1 MPVTPHPA
9 VREPRP
15 DRGRGATPRARRL
28 PWVTLGVLVAAWA
41 ALRVM
46 PTGWIDGRWAGG
58 LLPPLSAATAA
69 WIDASP
75 VSLTLVG
82 AIAWLVVVVA
92 VAGRRTL
99 DRTSRLAWVLVLVAA
114 LGPAFELAWGLGY
127 RRTPLEAR
135 LGLGAEAPTAEPTWA
150 VLDGLLRLA
159 VASAPPSSEAVA
171 LDAAWRDDTFAAAAA
186 CVAAA
191 DAFVLER
198 ADPLRLPGRV
208 RTLPA
213 GLLLSGGFAG
223 FQAPWWR
230 EPHLDGGLPPVA
242 ATSTA
247 LHELAHAAGWARE
260 AETDA
265 LATLAG
271 LACADPDVRFA
282 AALHALLL
290 VRAELGR
297 VAHDD
302 PAWRARLDAAWA
314 TLPAVA
320 GDAWAASR
328 AAIARHRSATV
339 ERAASA
345 VYDGYLRAQGV
356 EAGIADYGRAGVLLV
371 NALAACDGVTAPQAA
386 PPWCAQASS
395 ATSAAGGASR

>member
-1 MPVTPHPA
+1 MPPTREPAPRTFRSGRA
-9 VREPRP
+9 VRPP
-15 DRGRGATPRARRL
+15 VGARWL
-28 PWVTLGVLVAAWA
+28 PWA
-41 ALRVM
+41 ALAALAAVWGALRVV
-46 PTGWIDGRWAGG
+46 PVGWIDGPWAGRV
-58 LLPPLSAATAA
+58 LPALSATSAA

-75 VSLTLVG
+75 VSLTGVG
-82 AIAWLVVVVA
+82 TIAWLLVLLWVA
-92 VAGRRTL
+92 TRRSLPRASRVAWT
-99 DRTSRLAWVLVLVAA
+99 LVLVAA
-114 LGPAFELAWGLGY
+114 LGPTFELAWGLGY
-127 RRTPLEAR
+127 RRTPLETR
-135 LGLGAEAPTAEPTWA
+135 LGLGAAAPTAEPSWA
-150 VLDGLLRLA
+150 VLDRLLA
-159 VASAPPSSEAVA
+159 VASASAPPESAAVA
-171 LDAAWRDDTFAAAAA
+171 LDAAWSDDAFVAGAA

-191 DAFVLER
+191 DAFVLR
-198 ADPLRLPGRV
+198 RDAPVRLPARV
-208 RTLPA
+208 RELPA

-271 LACADPDVRFA
+271 LACGHPDVRFA
-282 AALHALLL
+282 AALHGLLL

-297 VAHDD
+297 VAHEDA
-302 PAWRARLDAAWA
+302 AWRARLDAAWA

-328 AAIARHRSATV
+328 AANQRHRSATV
-339 ERAASA
+339 ERAAGA

-371 NALAACDGVTAPQAA
+371 NALAACDAVIESPA
-386 PPWCAQASS
+386 PWCLQAPSS
-395 ATSAAGGASR
+395 SAAGGASR

>member
-1 MPVTPHPA
+1 MPRTPQPA
-9 VREPRP
+9 TRP
-15 DRGRGATPRARRL
+15 PRGRPALRPAPGVRWR
-28 PWVTLGVLVAAWA
+28 PWAVVAGLVAAWG
-41 ALRVM
+41 ALRA
-46 PTGWIDGRWAGG
+46 PPAGWIDGPWAAG

-75 VSLTLVG
+75 ISLTLIG
-82 AIAWLVVVVA
+82 AGAWLLVVVV
-92 VAGRRTL
+92 VATRRGL
-99 DRTSRLAWVLVLVAA
+99 DRTSRLAWGLALVVA
-114 LGPAFELAWGLGY
+114 LGPTFELAWGLGY
-127 RRTPLEAR
+127 RRSPLEAR
-135 LGLGAEAPTAEPTWA
+135 LALGAAAPTAEPTWA
-150 VLDGLLRLA
+150 VLDRLVTVA
-159 VASAPPSSEAVA
+159 AASAPPSREAVA
-171 LDAAWRDDTFAAAAA
+171 LGTRWSPEAFAAAAT

-191 DAFVLER
+191 DAFVMGR
-198 ADPLRLPGRV
+198 DAPLRLPGRI
-208 RTLPA
+208 RELPA

-271 LACADPDVRFA
+271 LACADPEVRFA

-302 PAWRARLDAAWA
+302 PAWRARLDATWA

-328 AAIARHRSATV
+328 AALVRHRSATV
-339 ERAASA
+339 ERAAGA

-371 NALAACDGVTAPQAA
+371 NALGACDDATTP
-386 PPWCAQASS
+386 PTPWCAQVSS
-395 ATSAAGGASR
+395 TSAAGGASR

>member
-1 MPVTPHPA
+1 MRIP
-9 VREPRP
+9 PRP
-15 DRGRGATPRARRL
+15 AASERRTDRGGSATPRARWL
-28 PWVTLGVLVAAWA
+28 PWVALA
-41 ALRVM
+41 ALAATWWALRLLPV
-46 PTGWIDGRWAGG
+46 GWIDGPWAVG

-69 WIDASP
+69 WIDATP

-82 AIAWLVVVVA
+82 AAAWLIVVVSVA
-92 VAGRRTL
+92 ARRTL
-99 DRTSRLAWVLVLVAA
+99 ARRSRLAWVLVLVAS
-114 LGPAFELAWGLGY
+114 LGPTFELAWGLGY

-135 LGLGAEAPTAEPTWA
+135 LGLGVEAPTAATTWA
-150 VLDGLLRLA
+150 ALEGLLA
-159 VASAPPSSEAVA
+159 VAIASAPPSSETVA
-171 LDAAWRDDTFAAAAA
+171 LGAAWQDDAFAAAAP

-191 DAFVLER
+191 DAFVLR
-198 ADPLRLPGRV
+198 RDAPLRLPGRM
-208 RTLPA
+208 RALPA
-213 GLLLSGGFAG
+213 GVLLSGGFAG

-242 ATSTA
+242 AMSTA
-247 LHELAHAAGWARE
+247 LHELGHAAGWARE

-271 LACADPDVRFA
+271 LACGHPDVRFA

-297 VAHDD
+297 VEHDD

-314 TLPAVA
+314 TLPAAA

-328 AAIARHRSATV
+328 AALVRHRSATV
-339 ERAASA
+339 ERAAEV
-345 VYDGYLRAQGV
+345 VYDGYLRVQGV

-371 NALAACDGVTAPQAA
+371 NALAACDRSSPAA
-386 PPWCAQASS
+386 PAPWCAQPRS
-395 ATSAAGGASR
+395 TSAAGGASR

>member
-1 MPVTPHPA
+1 MPRNSHPA
-9 VREPRP
+9 ASAPRTRRASRP
-15 DRGRGATPRARRL
+15 TPGSRWL
-28 PWVTLGVLVAAWA
+28 PWALLAALAAAWG
-41 ALRVM
+41 ALRLL
-46 PTGWIDGRWAGG
+46 PAGWIDGPWAGG
-58 LLPPLSAATAA
+58 VLPPLSAATAA

-82 AIAWLVVVVA
+82 AIAWLVVVALVA
-92 VAGRRTL
+92 TRRSLGRTA
-99 DRTSRLAWVLVLVAA
+99 RLGWVLVLVAA
-114 LGPAFELAWGLGY
+114 LGPTFELAWGLGY

-135 LGLGAEAPTAEPTWA
+135 LALGAEAPKAEPTWA
-150 VLDGLLRLA
+150 VLDRLIEVA
-159 VASAPPSSEAVA
+159 IASAPPSSDAIA
-171 LDAAWRDDTFAAAAA
+171 LGAAWRDDAFAAAAA

-191 DAFVLER
+191 DAFVLRRNE
-198 ADPLRLPGRV
+198 PLRLPGRV
-208 RTLPA
+208 RSLPA

-223 FQAPWWR
+223 FQSPWWR

-242 ATSTA
+242 ATSVA

-271 LACADPDVRFA
+271 IACADPEVRFA

-290 VRAELGR
+290 VRGELGR

-328 AAIARHRSATV
+328 AAFQLHRSATV
-339 ERAASA
+339 ERAAVA

-356 EAGIADYGRAGVLLV
+356 EAGFADYGRAGVLLV
-371 NALAACDGVTAPQAA
+371 NALAACADGASA
-386 PPWCAQASS
+386 PWCAQSTS
-395 ATSAAGGASR
+395 TSAAGGASR

>member
-1 MPVTPHPA
+1 M
-9 VREPRP
+9 RW
-15 DRGRGATPRARRL
+15 L
-28 PWVTLGVLVAAWA
+28 PWTVLAALAAAWA
-41 ALRVM
+41 ALRVV
-46 PTGWIDGRWAGG
+46 PDGWIDGPWAGR
-58 LLPPLSAATAA
+58 LLPALSSTSAA

-75 VSLTLVG
+75 LSLTIIGTL
-82 AIAWLVVVVA
+82 AWLLAVIA
-92 VAGRRTL
+92 VAARRTL
-99 DRTSRLAWVLVLVAA
+99 PPASRVAWALVWVAA
-114 LGPAFELAWGLGY
+114 LGPTFELAWGLGY
-127 RRTPLEAR
+127 RRTPLEAH

-150 VLDGLLRLA
+150 VLDRLLA
-159 VASAPPSSEAVA
+159 AATASAPPSSEAVA
-171 LDAAWRDDTFAAAAA
+171 LEAAWRDDAFAAAAA

-191 DAFVLER
+191 DAFVLGR
-198 ADPLRLPGRV
+198 DAPLRLPGRL
-208 RTLPA
+208 RELPA

-242 ATSTA
+242 ATRTA

-271 LACADPDVRFA
+271 LACDDPDVRFA
-282 AALHALLL
+282 AALHGLLL

-302 PAWRARLDAAWA
+302 PAWRERLNGAWA

-320 GDAWAASR
+320 GDAWAADR
-328 AAIARHRSATV
+328 AAIQRHRSATV
-339 ERAASA
+339 ERAAGA

-371 NALAACDGVTAPQAA
+371 NALANCDGAA
-386 PPWCAQASS
+386 DSPAPWCAQAPSP
-395 ATSAAGGASR
+395 SAAGGASR

>member
-1 MPVTPHPA
+1 MSRTPQPA
-9 VREPRP
+9 TRL
-15 DRGRGATPRARRL
+15 PRARRAVRPTRRARWR
-28 PWVTLGVLVAAWA
+28 PWAVLAGLVAAWG
-41 ALRVM
+41 ALRVL
-46 PTGWIDGRWAGG
+46 PAGWIDGPWAAG
-58 LLPPLSAATAA
+58 LLPPLSAASAA
-69 WIDASP
+69 AIDASP
-75 VSLTLVG
+75 ISLTLVG
-82 AIAWLVVVVA
+82 AGVWLLVVVVTA
-92 VAGRRTL
+92 TRRTL
-99 DRTSRLAWVLVLVAA
+99 DRTSRLAWVLTLVAA
-114 LGPAFELAWGLGY
+114 LGPTFELAWGLGY
-127 RRTPLEAR
+127 RRSPLEAR
-135 LGLGAEAPTAEPTWA
+135 LALGTAAPTAEPTWA
-150 VLDGLLRLA
+150 VLDRLLTLA
-159 VASAPPSSEAVA
+159 IASAPPSREAVA
-171 LDAAWRDDTFAAAAA
+171 LDARWRPDAFAAAAT

-191 DAFVLER
+191 DAHVVGR
-198 ADPLRLPGRV
+198 DAPLRLPNRV
-208 RTLPA
+208 RVLPA

-242 ATSTA
+242 ATSTG

-328 AAIARHRSATV
+328 AATLRHRSATV
-339 ERAASA
+339 ERAAGA

-356 EAGIADYGRAGVLLV
+356 EAGIADYGRAGVLVV
-371 NALAACDGVTAPQAA
+371 NALGACDGATTQPT
-386 PPWCAQASS
+386 PWCAQISS
-395 ATSAAGGASR
+395 TSAAGGASR